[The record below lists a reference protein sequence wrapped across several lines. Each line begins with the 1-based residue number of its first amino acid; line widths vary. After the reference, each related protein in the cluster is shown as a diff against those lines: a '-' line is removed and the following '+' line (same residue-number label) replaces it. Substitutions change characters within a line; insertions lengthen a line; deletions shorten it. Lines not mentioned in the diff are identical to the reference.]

1 MSVKNLIFL
10 IMLVFPTA
18 VCAEP
23 QILECNIRF
32 GDFVD
37 VYTIE
42 VDVDKNLVTSTY
54 HAASNK
60 DNSVTLDYR
69 VSSNAIIYD
78 EKVIYRSSSRSLDY
92 TYEINRKTLEI
103 IRYVDDASETEVGR
117 GPCNIVASSGK
128 TLLK

>member
-1 MSVKNLIFL
+1 MSANGLILLIILFL
-10 IMLVFPTA
+10 PTA

-42 VDVDKNLVTSTY
+42 IDADKNLVISTY

-69 VSSNAIIYD
+69 TSSNAIIYD
-78 EKVIYRSSSRSLDY
+78 EKVVYRASSRSLDY

-103 IRYVDDASETEVGR
+103 IRYINDADEAEVGR
-117 GPCNIVASSGK
+117 GPCSIIAPSGK
-128 TLLK
+128 KL